1 MKVKAA
7 VTLGYQQPFSIKDI
21 QVSAPKKRRSD
32 GKNCRYRR
40 LSYRRGDPR

>member
-21 QVSAPKKRRSD
+21 QVSAPKRRSD

-40 LSYRRGDPR
+40 LSYRLGDPR